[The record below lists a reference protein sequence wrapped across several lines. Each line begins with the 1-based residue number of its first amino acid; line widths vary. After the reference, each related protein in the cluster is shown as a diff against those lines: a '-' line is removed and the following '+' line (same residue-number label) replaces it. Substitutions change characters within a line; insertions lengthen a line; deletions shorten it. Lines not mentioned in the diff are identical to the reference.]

1 MKRHVPREGAQQPE
15 FAKFEQSDHSAE
27 RQGSKNYT
35 VKQHENTKTQQK
47 IETMTIQS
55 DIGLQDKRLKRDR
68 MMRKNTVED
77 QETIQCMLRLRR
89 SPLDGLQTAI
99 MQGKLRAKRNQ
110 PDNTLHEQLV
120 EALQKM
126 LL

>member
-1 MKRHVPREGAQQPE
+1 MKRHALREGAQQPE

-35 VKQHENTKTQQK
+35 VKQHENTKTQRK
-47 IETMTIQS
+47 METMTIQS

-68 MMRKNTVED
+68 MMRKNTAED
-77 QETIQCMLRLRR
+77 QETIQCMLQLRR

-99 MQGKLRAKRNQ
+99 MRGKLRAKRNQ

>member
-1 MKRHVPREGAQQPE
+1 MKGHAPRKGAQQPE

-35 VKQHENTKTQQK
+35 VKQHENTKTQRK
-47 IETMTIQS
+47 METMTIQS

-77 QETIQCMLRLRR
+77 QETIQCMLRFRR
-89 SPLDGLQTAI
+89 SHLDGLQTAI
-99 MQGKLRAKRNQ
+99 MRGKLRAKRNQ